1 MSAARSAGRAPS
13 SSTSRRPATS
23 PCSTNTSTAPPPK
36 SCRPTS
42 SACWPAAC
50 ASEEKTMPD
59 MTTRLGAHGAHH
71 IAPDA
76 HGQNFYAIDRQFQDL
91 LSLYMA
97 PALLKQMTPHFERL
111 GELAADRHPPV
122 LQARDRFGRDEDWID
137 YHPSYREMEK
147 IAFEEFGMHA
157 MTHRAGVLGL
167 AEPADPLVKY
177 GITYLFVQAEFGLMC
192 PVSVSDTSNFMIK
205 RYGSPA
211 LKKMLLDRLLS

>member
-1 MSAARSAGRAPS
+1 MFAAPSAGRAPS

-36 SCRPTS
+36 SCRPMS
-42 SACWPAAC
+42 SAFWPAAGE
-50 ASEEKTMPD
+50 SEEKTMPD
-59 MTTRLGAHGAHH
+59 MTTHLAPHDIAPHGAHH

-76 HGQNFYAIDRQFQDL
+76 HGRHFYAIDRQFQDL

-97 PALLKQMTPHFERL
+97 PALLRQMTPHFERL
-111 GELAADRHPPV
+111 GELAGNRLDDLAMTADKHPPV

-157 MTHRAGVLGL
+157 MTHR
-167 AEPADPLVKY
+167 
-177 GITYLFVQAEFGLMC
+177 
-192 PVSVSDTSNFMIK
+192 
-205 RYGSPA
+205 
-211 LKKMLLDRLLS
+211 